1 MAGSQMTHGHGRQAK
16 ALPFLCFPPCCN
28 SPLRTRSEF
37 LGTFSIVQNL
47 FPWRRGS
54 GSMGQNADIPQSKL
68 FPQPGV
74 LAHMDR
80 MGVAADRWL
89 RRVDHVDYL
98 VRRWL
103 IPVRFEDPTRS
114 TQLKELSVQH
124 AGSSHIQQ
132 AIGQRLGAEY

>member
-1 MAGSQMTHGHGRQAK
+1 
-16 ALPFLCFPPCCN
+16 
-28 SPLRTRSEF
+28 
-37 LGTFSIVQNL
+37 
-47 FPWRRGS
+47 
-54 GSMGQNADIPQSKL
+54 MGQNADIPQSKL

-80 MGVAADRWL
+80 MGVAAERWL
-89 RRVDHVDYL
+89 RPVDHVDYL

-132 AIGQRLGAEY
+132 AIGQRLGAEYAVELSLPARLARLLREFEQRNLEPETMTRRLC